1 MHIKGRGKW
10 EGDRQREILRERGR
24 TWGIDNDR
32 NKDRQTY
39 DTGFCYSVI
48 AKTAG
53 TNISQIY
60 VLDL

>member
-1 MHIKGRGKW
+1 MT
-10 EGDRQREILRERGR
+10 E
-24 TWGIDNDR
+24 
-32 NKDRQTY
+32 KDRQTY